1 MPLEALIF
9 DVDGTLADTEE
20 GHRTA
25 FNLAFDRLR
34 LGWKWDR
41 DEYRHLL
48 TVTGGKERMAY
59 YVRRLQVGERERARL
74 HEQIPLIHAEK
85 TRFYAA
91 MAGDGGI
98 PLRPGVARLMAEA
111 RDAGLKLAI
120 ASTTTRANIDALLR
134 ATLGADSIR
143 MFDAIACGD
152 QAAQKKPAP
161 DVFRL
166 ALRQIDC
173 EADHAVAFEDSSNG
187 LRAAVGAGLATVVT
201 PTFWSEG
208 CDFATAALVL
218 PHLGDPWQPLANEP
232 GGRLRAAAW
241 VTLPELQRL
250 VDPR

>member
-1 MPLEALIF
+1 MALEALIF

-59 YVRRLQVGERERARL
+59 YVNRLQVGERERARL
-74 HEQIPLIHAEK
+74 QEQIPAIHAEK
-85 TRFYAA
+85 TKFYAS

-134 ATLGADSIR
+134 AALGADSLR

-152 QAAQKKPAP
+152 QVAQKKPAP

-166 ALRQIDC
+166 ALREIGC
-173 EADHAVAFEDSSNG
+173 AAENAVAFEDSSNG
-187 LRAAVGAGLATVVT
+187 LRAAVGAGLAAVVT

-208 CDFATAALVL
+208 CDFATARLVL
-218 PHLGDPWQPLANEP
+218 PHLGDPWQPLPNEP
-232 GGRLRAAAW
+232 GRKLKTSAW
-241 VTLPELQRL
+241 VTLDDLQRL
-250 VDPR
+250 VDRR